1 MTFGPSSRHTVA
13 SLRAGRGK
21 HVCAMLRVGTLDEA
35 AAVEAAGA
43 ELLSVPPIMI
53 PDPGARDVAARAYAL
68 PGDNFCKIGGPD
80 DFLGGRCR

>member
-35 AAVEAAGA
+35 AAVEAAGV

-53 PDPGARDVAARAYAL
+53 PDPGCRDVAPRAFAL
-68 PGDNFCKIGGPD
+68 PGDNFCDIGGPD

>member
-53 PDPGARDVAARAYAL
+53 PDPGCRDVAPRAFAL
-68 PGDNFCKIGGPD
+68 PGDNFSEIGGPD

>member
-1 MTFGPSSRHTVA
+1 M
-13 SLRAGRGK
+13 RAGRAK

-35 AAVEAAGA
+35 AAVEAAGV

-53 PDPGARDVAARAYAL
+53 PDPGARDVAARAFAL
-68 PGDNFCKIGGPD
+68 PDDNFCKIGSPD